1 MYFCTILERKRV
13 MKMLRFEIKKVF
25 CKFKNR
31 MAVLLLLVILVA
43 VSMLTMNRVEYV
55 DSDGNHV
62 SGMMGARSLRAE
74 KNKWKGEVT
83 EDVLEAVARENEAVN
98 HSPESRSDNI
108 EELDKAYT
116 RKQGFSGIA
125 ELINNAFSEW
135 RDYNYF
141 AIDNISAEEARSA
154 YERRISNL
162 KQYLD
167 SGEET
172 FTDAEKDYL
181 ITKYE
186 NLETPFYYEYTDGWS
201 ALLQNISTFILIL
214 ALIIGFLVSGIFSSE
229 FQTKADAIFFS
240 TKLGRNRAV
249 LSKMG
254 AGFLITTVFYVAFV
268 LLYTLVVLLALG
280 ADGANCPIQMD
291 MWRSVYNVTFLQAYL
306 LIVAG
311 GYVGTLFAA
320 TLSMLASAITRSTA
334 TAIIVPFIVL
344 CAFPFLSRVITLP
357 GICSFFPDQLLEIY
371 ITLKDWVLVE
381 LGGKVVDVVT
391 VIVPVYAVVCLL
403 LEPVLYKVYK
413 KAQVS

>member
-1 MYFCTILERKRV
+1 
-13 MKMLRFEIKKVF
+13 MLRFELKKVF

-31 MAVLLLLVILVA
+31 MAVVLLLLILAA

-55 DSDGNHV
+55 DSEGNHI

-74 KNKWKGEVT
+74 KQKWKGEIT
-83 EDVLEAVARENEAVN
+83 EDVLEAVVRENEVIN
-98 HSPESRSDNI
+98 SSPEALSDDISEQN
-108 EELDKAYT
+108 KAYA
-116 RKQGFSGIA
+116 RKQGISDIA
-125 ELINNAFSEW
+125 KLINNAFSAW
-135 RDYNYF
+135 RDYDYF
-141 AIDNISAEEARSA
+141 AVDHVSQEEAKSV
-154 YERRISNL
+154 YERRVSNL

-172 FTDAEKDYL
+172 FTDAQKDYL
-181 ITKYE
+181 IKQYE
-186 NLETPFYYEYTDGWS
+186 NLQTPFYYDYTDGWS
-201 ALLQNISTFILIL
+201 ALLQNISTFILVL

-240 TKLGRNRAV
+240 ARLGRNRAV

-254 AGFLITTVFYVAFV
+254 AGFLITTFFYFVFV
-268 LLYTLVVLLALG
+268 LLYTAVVLAALG

-291 MWRSVYNVTFLQAYL
+291 MWRCVYNITFLQAYL

-320 TLSMLASAITRSTA
+320 TLSMLASALTRSTA

-371 ITLKDWVLVE
+371 ITLKDFVLVE
-381 LGGKVVDVVT
+381 WCGRIVN
-391 VIVPVYAVVCLL
+391 VIGILIPAYALACLL
-403 LEPVLYKVYK
+403 LEPILYRIYK

>member
-1 MYFCTILERKRV
+1 
-13 MKMLRFEIKKVF
+13 MLRFELKKVF

-31 MAVLLLLVILVA
+31 MAVVLLLLILAA

-55 DSDGNHV
+55 DSEGNHI

-74 KNKWKGEVT
+74 KQKWKGEIT
-83 EDVLEAVARENEAVN
+83 EDVLEAVVRENEVIN
-98 HSPESRSDNI
+98 SSPEALSDDISEQN
-108 EELDKAYT
+108 KAYA
-116 RKQGFSGIA
+116 RKQGISDIA
-125 ELINNAFSEW
+125 ELINNAFSAW
-135 RDYNYF
+135 RDYDYF
-141 AIDNISAEEARSA
+141 AVDHVSQEEAKSV
-154 YERRISNL
+154 YERRVSNL

-172 FTDAEKDYL
+172 FTDAQKDYL
-181 ITKYE
+181 IKQYE
-186 NLETPFYYEYTDGWS
+186 NLQTPFYYDYTDGWS
-201 ALLQNISTFILIL
+201 ALLQNISTFILVL

-240 TKLGRNRAV
+240 ARLGRNRAV

-254 AGFLITTVFYVAFV
+254 AGFLITTFFYFVFV
-268 LLYTLVVLLALG
+268 LLYTAVVLSALG

-291 MWRSVYNVTFLQAYL
+291 MWRCVYNITFLQAYL

-320 TLSMLASAITRSTA
+320 TLSMLASALTRSTA

-371 ITLKDWVLVE
+371 ITLKDFVLVE
-381 LGGKVVDVVT
+381 LGGRIVN
-391 VIVPVYAVVCLL
+391 VIGILIPAYALACLL
-403 LEPVLYKVYK
+403 LEPILYRVYK

>member
-1 MYFCTILERKRV
+1 
-13 MKMLRFEIKKVF
+13 MLQFELKKVF
-25 CKFKNR
+25 SKFKNR
-31 MAVLLLLVILVA
+31 MAIVLLLVILVA

-62 SGMMGARSLRAE
+62 SGLIGARSLRAE

-83 EDVLEAVARENEAVN
+83 EDVLEAVVRENEAVN
-98 HSPESRSDNI
+98 HSPEFQSDNI
-108 EELDKAYT
+108 EELDEAYA

-125 ELINNAFSEW
+125 EIINNAFSEW
-135 RDYNYF
+135 RDYDYF
-141 AIDNISAEEARSA
+141 AIDNVSSEEAKSVYA
-154 YERRISNL
+154 RRISNL
-162 KQYLD
+162 KQFLD
-167 SGEET
+167 SGEEV
-172 FTDAEKDYL
+172 FSDSQKEYMRK
-181 ITKYE
+181 KYE
-186 NLETPFYYEYTDGWS
+186 DLETPFYYEYTDGWS
-201 ALLQNISTFILIL
+201 ALLQNISTFILVL

-268 LLYTLVVLLALG
+268 LLYTFVVLLALG

-357 GICSFFPDQLLEIY
+357 GICSYFPDQLLEIY
-371 ITLKDWVLVE
+371 ITMKDCVLVE
-381 LGGKVVDVVT
+381 LGGEVVDVVS
-391 VIVPVYAVVCLL
+391 VIVPVYAAVCLL

-413 KAQVS
+413 RTQVS

>member
-1 MYFCTILERKRV
+1 
-13 MKMLRFEIKKVF
+13 MLQFELKKVF
-25 CKFKNR
+25 SKFKNR
-31 MAVLLLLVILVA
+31 MAIVLLLVILVA

-62 SGMMGARSLRAE
+62 SGLIGARSLRAE

-83 EDVLEAVARENEAVN
+83 EDVLEAVVRENEAVN
-98 HSPESRSDNI
+98 HSPEFQSDNI
-108 EELDKAYT
+108 EELDEAYA

-125 ELINNAFSEW
+125 EIINNAFSEW
-135 RDYNYF
+135 RDYDYF
-141 AIDNISAEEARSA
+141 AIDNVSSEEAKSVYA
-154 YERRISNL
+154 RRISNL
-162 KQYLD
+162 KQFLD
-167 SGEET
+167 SGEEV
-172 FTDAEKDYL
+172 FSDSQKEYMIK
-181 ITKYE
+181 KYE
-186 NLETPFYYEYTDGWS
+186 DLETPFYYEYTDGWS
-201 ALLQNISTFILIL
+201 ALLQNISTFILVL

-268 LLYTLVVLLALG
+268 LLYTFVVLLALG

-357 GICSFFPDQLLEIY
+357 GICSYFPDQLLEIY
-371 ITLKDWVLVE
+371 ITMKDCVLVE
-381 LGGKVVDVVT
+381 LGGEVVDVVS
-391 VIVPVYAVVCLL
+391 VIVPVYAAVCLL

-413 KAQVS
+413 RTQVS

>member
-1 MYFCTILERKRV
+1 
-13 MKMLRFEIKKVF
+13 MLRFELKKVF
-25 CKFKNR
+25 SKFKNR
-31 MAVLLLLVILVA
+31 MAIVLLLVILVA

-62 SGMMGARSLRAE
+62 SGLIGARSLRAE

-83 EDVLEAVARENEAVN
+83 EDVLEAVVRENEAVN
-98 HSPESRSDNI
+98 RSPEFQSDNI
-108 EELDKAYT
+108 EELDKAYA

-135 RDYNYF
+135 RDYDYF
-141 AIDNISAEEARSA
+141 AIDNVSSEEAKSVYA
-154 YERRISNL
+154 RRVSNL
-162 KQYLD
+162 KQFLD
-167 SGEET
+167 SGEEA
-172 FTDAEKDYL
+172 FSDSQKEYMIK
-181 ITKYE
+181 KYE
-186 NLETPFYYEYTDGWS
+186 DLETPFYYEYTDGWS
-201 ALLQNISTFILIL
+201 ALLQNISTFILVL
-214 ALIIGFLVSGIFSSE
+214 ALIIGFLVSGIFSGE

-357 GICSFFPDQLLEIY
+357 GICSYFPDQLLEIY
-371 ITLKDWVLVE
+371 ITMKDCVLVE
-381 LGGKVVDVVT
+381 LGGKVVDVVS
-391 VIVPVYAVVCLL
+391 VIVPVYAAVCLL

-413 KAQVS
+413 RTQVS

>member
-1 MYFCTILERKRV
+1 
-13 MKMLRFEIKKVF
+13 MLRFELKKVF

-31 MAVLLLLVILVA
+31 MAVVLLLLILAA

-55 DSDGNHV
+55 DSEGNHI

-74 KNKWKGEVT
+74 KQKWKGEIT
-83 EDVLEAVARENEAVN
+83 EDVLEAVVRENEVIN
-98 HSPESRSDNI
+98 GSPEALSDDISEQN
-108 EELDKAYT
+108 KAYA
-116 RKQGFSGIA
+116 RKQGISDIA
-125 ELINNAFSEW
+125 ELINNAFSAW
-135 RDYNYF
+135 RDYDYF
-141 AIDNISAEEARSA
+141 AVDHVSQEEAKSV
-154 YERRISNL
+154 YERRVTNL

-172 FTDAEKDYL
+172 FTDAQKDYL
-181 ITKYE
+181 TKQYE
-186 NLETPFYYEYTDGWS
+186 DLQTPFYYDYTDGWS
-201 ALLQNISTFILIL
+201 ALLQNISTFILVL

-240 TKLGRNRAV
+240 ARLGRNRAV

-254 AGFLITTVFYVAFV
+254 AGFLITTFFYFVFV
-268 LLYTLVVLLALG
+268 LLYTAVVLAALG

-291 MWRSVYNVTFLQAYL
+291 MWRCVYNITFLQAYL

-320 TLSMLASAITRSTA
+320 TLSMLASALTRSTA

-371 ITLKDWVLVE
+371 ITLKDFVLVE
-381 LGGKVVDVVT
+381 WCGRIVN
-391 VIVPVYAVVCLL
+391 VIGILIPAYALACLL
-403 LEPVLYKVYK
+403 LEPILYRVYK

>member
-1 MYFCTILERKRV
+1 
-13 MKMLRFEIKKVF
+13 MLRFELKKVF

-31 MAVLLLLVILVA
+31 MAVVLLLLILAA

-55 DSDGNHV
+55 DSEGNHI

-74 KNKWKGEVT
+74 KQKWKGEIT
-83 EDVLEAVARENEAVN
+83 EDVLEAVVRENEVIN
-98 HSPESRSDNI
+98 SSPEALSDDISEQN
-108 EELDKAYT
+108 KAYA
-116 RKQGFSGIA
+116 RKQGISDIA
-125 ELINNAFSEW
+125 ELINNAFSAW
-135 RDYNYF
+135 RDYDYF
-141 AIDNISAEEARSA
+141 AVDHVSQEEAKSV
-154 YERRISNL
+154 YERRVSNL

-172 FTDAEKDYL
+172 FTDAQKDYL
-181 ITKYE
+181 IKQYE
-186 NLETPFYYEYTDGWS
+186 DLQTPFYYDYTDGWS
-201 ALLQNISTFILIL
+201 ALLQNISTFILVL

-240 TKLGRNRAV
+240 ARLGRNRAV

-254 AGFLITTVFYVAFV
+254 AGFLITTFFYFVFV
-268 LLYTLVVLLALG
+268 LLYTAVVLAALG

-291 MWRSVYNVTFLQAYL
+291 MWRCVYNITFLQAYL

-320 TLSMLASAITRSTA
+320 TLSMLASALTRSTA

-371 ITLKDWVLVE
+371 ITLKDFVLVE
-381 LGGKVVDVVT
+381 LGGRIVN
-391 VIVPVYAVVCLL
+391 VIGILIPAYALACLL
-403 LEPVLYKVYK
+403 LEPILYRVYK

>member
-1 MYFCTILERKRV
+1 MYFCIILERKQV
-13 MKMLRFEIKKVF
+13 VKMLQFELKKVF
-25 CKFKNR
+25 SKFKNR
-31 MAVLLLLVILVA
+31 MAIVLLLVILVA

-62 SGMMGARSLRAE
+62 SGLIGARSLRAE

-83 EDVLEAVARENEAVN
+83 EDVLEAVVRENEAVN
-98 HSPESRSDNI
+98 HSPEFQSDNI
-108 EELDKAYT
+108 EELDEAYA

-125 ELINNAFSEW
+125 EIINNAFSEW
-135 RDYNYF
+135 RDYDYF
-141 AIDNISAEEARSA
+141 AIDNVSSEEAKSVYA
-154 YERRISNL
+154 RRISNL
-162 KQYLD
+162 KQFLD
-167 SGEET
+167 SGEEV
-172 FTDAEKDYL
+172 FSDSQKEYMIK
-181 ITKYE
+181 KYE
-186 NLETPFYYEYTDGWS
+186 DLETPFYYEYTDGWS
-201 ALLQNISTFILIL
+201 ALLQNISTFILVL

-268 LLYTLVVLLALG
+268 LLYTFVVLLALG

-357 GICSFFPDQLLEIY
+357 GICSYFPDQLLEIY
-371 ITLKDWVLVE
+371 ITMKDCVLVE
-381 LGGKVVDVVT
+381 LGGEVVDVVS
-391 VIVPVYAVVCLL
+391 VIVPVYAAVCLL

-413 KAQVS
+413 RTQVS

>member
-1 MYFCTILERKRV
+1 
-13 MKMLRFEIKKVF
+13 MLRFELKKVF

-31 MAVLLLLVILVA
+31 MAVVLLLLILAA

-55 DSDGNHV
+55 DSEGNHI

-74 KNKWKGEVT
+74 KQKWKGEIT
-83 EDVLEAVARENEAVN
+83 EDVLEAVVRENEVIN
-98 HSPESRSDNI
+98 SSPEALSDDISEQN
-108 EELDKAYT
+108 KAYA
-116 RKQGFSGIA
+116 RKQGISDIA
-125 ELINNAFSEW
+125 KLINNAFSAW
-135 RDYNYF
+135 RDYDYF
-141 AIDNISAEEARSA
+141 AVDHVSQEEAKSV
-154 YERRISNL
+154 YERRVSNL

-172 FTDAEKDYL
+172 FTDAQKDYL
-181 ITKYE
+181 IKQYE
-186 NLETPFYYEYTDGWS
+186 NLQTPFYYDYTDGWS
-201 ALLQNISTFILIL
+201 ALLQNISTFILVL

-240 TKLGRNRAV
+240 ARLGRNRAV

-254 AGFLITTVFYVAFV
+254 AGFLITTFFYFVFV
-268 LLYTLVVLLALG
+268 LLYTAVVLSALG

-291 MWRSVYNVTFLQAYL
+291 MWRCVYNITFLQAYL

-320 TLSMLASAITRSTA
+320 TLSMLASALTRSTA

-371 ITLKDWVLVE
+371 ITLKDFVLVE
-381 LGGKVVDVVT
+381 LGGRIVN
-391 VIVPVYAVVCLL
+391 VIGILIPAYALACLL
-403 LEPVLYKVYK
+403 LEPILYRVYK

>member
-1 MYFCTILERKRV
+1 
-13 MKMLRFEIKKVF
+13 MLRFELKKVF

-31 MAVLLLLVILVA
+31 MAVVLLLLILAA

-55 DSDGNHV
+55 DSEGNHI

-74 KNKWKGEVT
+74 KQKWKGEIT
-83 EDVLEAVARENEAVN
+83 EDVLEAVVRENEAIN
-98 HSPESRSDNI
+98 SSPEALSDDISEQN
-108 EELDKAYT
+108 KAYA
-116 RKQGFSGIA
+116 RKQGISDIA
-125 ELINNAFSEW
+125 ELINNAFSAW
-135 RDYNYF
+135 RDYDCF
-141 AIDNISAEEARSA
+141 AVGHVSQEEAKSV
-154 YERRISNL
+154 YERRVSNL
-162 KQYLD
+162 KQYLG

-172 FTDAEKDYL
+172 FTDAQKDYL
-181 ITKYE
+181 IKQYE
-186 NLETPFYYEYTDGWS
+186 DLQTPFYYDYTDGWS
-201 ALLQNISTFILIL
+201 ALLQNISTFILVL

-240 TKLGRNRAV
+240 ARLGRNRAV

-254 AGFLITTVFYVAFV
+254 AGFLITTFFYFIFV
-268 LLYTLVVLLALG
+268 LLYTAVVLAALG

-291 MWRSVYNVTFLQAYL
+291 MWRCVYNITFLQAYL

-320 TLSMLASAITRSTA
+320 TLSMLASALTRSTA

-371 ITLKDWVLVE
+371 ITLKDFVLVE
-381 LGGKVVDVVT
+381 WCGRIVN
-391 VIVPVYAVVCLL
+391 VIGILIPAYALACLL
-403 LEPVLYKVYK
+403 LEPILYRIYK

>member
-1 MYFCTILERKRV
+1 MCSYIILEKRQV

-25 CKFKNR
+25 CTFKNK
-31 MAVLLLLVILVA
+31 MAVVLLLVILVA
-43 VSMLTMNRVEYV
+43 VSMLTMNRVEYT
-55 DSDGNHV
+55 DSEGNHI
-62 SGMMGARSLRAE
+62 SGMLGARSLRAE
-74 KNKWKGEVT
+74 KQKWKGEIT
-83 EDVLEAVARENEAVN
+83 EDVLEAVVRENEAIN
-98 HSPESRSDNI
+98 NSPEALSDDI
-108 EELDKAYT
+108 AEQDKAYAK
-116 RKQGFSGIA
+116 KQGISGIA
-125 ELINNAFSEW
+125 ELINNAYSEW

-141 AIDNISAEEARSA
+141 AIDNVSATEAKRV
-154 YERRISNL
+154 YERRVSNL
-162 KQYLD
+162 KTYLE

-172 FTDAEKDYL
+172 FTDSEKNYL
-181 ITKYE
+181 IRQYE
-186 NLETPFYYEYTDGWS
+186 DLHTPFYYDYTDGWS
-201 ALLQNISTFILIL
+201 ALLQNISTFILVL

-240 TKLGRNRAV
+240 AKLGRSRAV

-254 AGFLITTVFYVAFV
+254 AGFLITTVFYIAFMF
-268 LLYTLVVLLALG
+268 LYTLVVLVALG

-291 MWRSVYNVTFLQAYL
+291 MWRSVYNITFLQAYL

-320 TLSMLASAITRSTA
+320 TLSMLASAMTRSTA

-371 ITLKDWVLVE
+371 ITLKDFVLVE
-381 LGGKVVDVVT
+381 LGGKVVN
-391 VIVPVYAVVCLL
+391 VIAVIIPIYALACLL
-403 LEPVLYKVYK
+403 LEPILYRVYK

>member
-1 MYFCTILERKRV
+1 
-13 MKMLRFEIKKVF
+13 MLRFELKKVF

-31 MAVLLLLVILVA
+31 MAVVLLLLILAA

-55 DSDGNHV
+55 DSEGNHI

-74 KNKWKGEVT
+74 KQKWKGEIT
-83 EDVLEAVARENEAVN
+83 EDVLEAVVRENEVIN
-98 HSPESRSDNI
+98 SSPEALSDDISEQN
-108 EELDKAYT
+108 KAYA
-116 RKQGFSGIA
+116 RKQGISDIA
-125 ELINNAFSEW
+125 ELINNAFSAW
-135 RDYNYF
+135 RDYDYF
-141 AIDNISAEEARSA
+141 TVDHVSQEEAKSV
-154 YERRISNL
+154 YERRVSNL

-172 FTDAEKDYL
+172 FTDAQKDYL
-181 ITKYE
+181 TKQYE
-186 NLETPFYYEYTDGWS
+186 DLQTPFYYDYTDGWS
-201 ALLQNISTFILIL
+201 ALLQNISTFILVL

-240 TKLGRNRAV
+240 ARLGRNRAV

-254 AGFLITTVFYVAFV
+254 AGFLITTFFYFVFV
-268 LLYTLVVLLALG
+268 LLYTAVVLAALG

-291 MWRSVYNVTFLQAYL
+291 MWRCVYNITFLQAYL

-320 TLSMLASAITRSTA
+320 TLSMLASALTRSTA

-371 ITLKDWVLVE
+371 ITLKDFVLVE
-381 LGGKVVDVVT
+381 LGGRIVN
-391 VIVPVYAVVCLL
+391 VIGILIPAYALACLL
-403 LEPVLYKVYK
+403 LEPILYRIYK

>member
-1 MYFCTILERKRV
+1 
-13 MKMLRFEIKKVF
+13 MLRFELKKVF
-25 CKFKNR
+25 SKFKNR
-31 MAVLLLLVILVA
+31 MAIVLLLVILVA

-62 SGMMGARSLRAE
+62 SGLIGARSLRAE
-74 KNKWKGEVT
+74 KNKWKGKVT
-83 EDVLEAVARENEAVN
+83 EDVLEAVVRENEAVN
-98 HSPESRSDNI
+98 RSPEFQSDNI
-108 EELDKAYT
+108 EELDKAYA

-135 RDYNYF
+135 RDYDYF
-141 AIDNISAEEARSA
+141 AIDNVSSEEAKSVYA
-154 YERRISNL
+154 RRVSNL
-162 KQYLD
+162 KQFLD
-167 SGEET
+167 SGEEA
-172 FTDAEKDYL
+172 FSDSQKEYMIK
-181 ITKYE
+181 KYE
-186 NLETPFYYEYTDGWS
+186 DLETPFYYEYTDGWS
-201 ALLQNISTFILIL
+201 ALLQNISTFILVL

-357 GICSFFPDQLLEIY
+357 GICSYFPDQLLEIY
-371 ITLKDWVLVE
+371 ITMKDCVLVE
-381 LGGKVVDVVT
+381 LGGKVVDVVS
-391 VIVPVYAVVCLL
+391 VIVPVYAAVCLL

-413 KAQVS
+413 RTQVS

>member
-1 MYFCTILERKRV
+1 
-13 MKMLRFEIKKVF
+13 MLRFELKKVF
-25 CKFKNR
+25 SKFKNR
-31 MAVLLLLVILVA
+31 MAIVLLLVILVA

-62 SGMMGARSLRAE
+62 SGLIGARSLRAE

-83 EDVLEAVARENEAVN
+83 EDVLEAVVRENEAVN
-98 HSPESRSDNI
+98 RSPEFQSDNI
-108 EELDKAYT
+108 EELDKAYA

-135 RDYNYF
+135 RDYDYF
-141 AIDNISAEEARSA
+141 AIDNVSSEEAKSVYA
-154 YERRISNL
+154 RRVSNL
-162 KQYLD
+162 KQFLD
-167 SGEET
+167 SGEEA
-172 FTDAEKDYL
+172 FSDSQKEYMIK
-181 ITKYE
+181 KYE
-186 NLETPFYYEYTDGWS
+186 DLETPFYYEYTDGWS
-201 ALLQNISTFILIL
+201 ALLQNISTFILVL

-357 GICSFFPDQLLEIY
+357 GICSYFPDQLLEIY
-371 ITLKDWVLVE
+371 ITMKDCVLVE
-381 LGGKVVDVVT
+381 LGGKVVDVVS
-391 VIVPVYAVVCLL
+391 VIVPVYAAVCLL

-413 KAQVS
+413 RTQVS

>member
-1 MYFCTILERKRV
+1 
-13 MKMLRFEIKKVF
+13 MLRFELKKVF

-31 MAVLLLLVILVA
+31 MAVVLLLLILAA

-55 DSDGNHV
+55 DSEGNHI

-74 KNKWKGEVT
+74 KQKWKGEIT
-83 EDVLEAVARENEAVN
+83 EDVLEAVVRENEVIN
-98 HSPESRSDNI
+98 SSPEALSDDISEQN
-108 EELDKAYT
+108 KAYA
-116 RKQGFSGIA
+116 RKQGISDIA
-125 ELINNAFSEW
+125 ELINNAFSAW
-135 RDYNYF
+135 RDYDYF
-141 AIDNISAEEARSA
+141 AVDHVSQEEAKSV
-154 YERRISNL
+154 YERRVSNL

-172 FTDAEKDYL
+172 FTDAQKDYL
-181 ITKYE
+181 IKQYE
-186 NLETPFYYEYTDGWS
+186 DLQTPFYYDYTDGWS
-201 ALLQNISTFILIL
+201 ALLQNISTFILVL

-240 TKLGRNRAV
+240 ARLGRNRAV

-254 AGFLITTVFYVAFV
+254 AGFLITTFFYFVFV
-268 LLYTLVVLLALG
+268 LLYTAVVLAALG

-291 MWRSVYNVTFLQAYL
+291 MWRCVYNITFLQAYL

-320 TLSMLASAITRSTA
+320 TLSMLASALTRSTA

-371 ITLKDWVLVE
+371 ITLKDFVLVE
-381 LGGKVVDVVT
+381 WCGRIVN
-391 VIVPVYAVVCLL
+391 VIGILIPAYALACLL
-403 LEPVLYKVYK
+403 LEPILYRIYK

>member
-1 MYFCTILERKRV
+1 
-13 MKMLRFEIKKVF
+13 MLQFELKKVF
-25 CKFKNR
+25 SKFKNR
-31 MAVLLLLVILVA
+31 MAIVLLLVILVA

-62 SGMMGARSLRAE
+62 SGLIGARSLRAE

-83 EDVLEAVARENEAVN
+83 EDVLEAVVRENEAVN
-98 HSPESRSDNI
+98 HSPEFQSDNI
-108 EELDKAYT
+108 EELDEAYA

-125 ELINNAFSEW
+125 EIINNAFSEW
-135 RDYNYF
+135 RDYDYF
-141 AIDNISAEEARSA
+141 AIDNVSSEEAKSVYA
-154 YERRISNL
+154 RRISNL
-162 KQYLD
+162 KQFLD
-167 SGEET
+167 SGEEV
-172 FTDAEKDYL
+172 FSDSQKEYMIK
-181 ITKYE
+181 KYE
-186 NLETPFYYEYTDGWS
+186 DLETPFYYEYTDGWS
-201 ALLQNISTFILIL
+201 ALLQNISTFILVL

-268 LLYTLVVLLALG
+268 LLYTFVVLLALG

-291 MWRSVYNVTFLQAYL
+291 MWRSVYNVTFLKAYL

-357 GICSFFPDQLLEIY
+357 GICSYFPDQLLEIY
-371 ITLKDWVLVE
+371 ITMKDCVLVE
-381 LGGKVVDVVT
+381 LGGEVVDVVS
-391 VIVPVYAVVCLL
+391 VIVPVYAAVCLL

-413 KAQVS
+413 RTQVS

>member
-1 MYFCTILERKRV
+1 
-13 MKMLRFEIKKVF
+13 MLQFELKKVF
-25 CKFKNR
+25 SKFKNR
-31 MAVLLLLVILVA
+31 MAIVLLLVILVA

-62 SGMMGARSLRAE
+62 SGLIGARSLRAE

-83 EDVLEAVARENEAVN
+83 EDVLEAVVRENEAVN
-98 HSPESRSDNI
+98 HSPEFQSDNI
-108 EELDKAYT
+108 EELDEAYA

-125 ELINNAFSEW
+125 EIINNAFSEW
-135 RDYNYF
+135 RDYDYF
-141 AIDNISAEEARSA
+141 AIDNVSSEEAKSVYA
-154 YERRISNL
+154 RRISNL
-162 KQYLD
+162 KQFLD
-167 SGEET
+167 SGEEV
-172 FTDAEKDYL
+172 FSDSQKEYMIK
-181 ITKYE
+181 KYE
-186 NLETPFYYEYTDGWS
+186 DLETPFYYEYTDGWS
-201 ALLQNISTFILIL
+201 ALLQNISTFILVL

-268 LLYTLVVLLALG
+268 LLYTFVVLLALG

-306 LIVAG
+306 LIGAG

-357 GICSFFPDQLLEIY
+357 GICSYFPDQLLEIY
-371 ITLKDWVLVE
+371 ITMKDCVLVE
-381 LGGKVVDVVT
+381 LGGEVVDVVS
-391 VIVPVYAVVCLL
+391 VIVPVYAAVCLL

-413 KAQVS
+413 RTQVS

>member
-1 MYFCTILERKRV
+1 
-13 MKMLRFEIKKVF
+13 MLQFELKKVF
-25 CKFKNR
+25 SKFKNR
-31 MAVLLLLVILVA
+31 MAIVLLLVILVA

-62 SGMMGARSLRAE
+62 SGLIGARSLRAE

-83 EDVLEAVARENEAVN
+83 EDVLEAVVRENEAVN
-98 HSPESRSDNI
+98 HSPEFQSDNI
-108 EELDKAYT
+108 EELDEAYA

-125 ELINNAFSEW
+125 EIINNAFSEW
-135 RDYNYF
+135 RDYDYF
-141 AIDNISAEEARSA
+141 AIDNVSSEEAKSVYA
-154 YERRISNL
+154 RRISNL
-162 KQYLD
+162 KQFLD
-167 SGEET
+167 SGEEV
-172 FTDAEKDYL
+172 FSDSQKEYMIK
-181 ITKYE
+181 KYE
-186 NLETPFYYEYTDGWS
+186 DLETPFYYEYTDGWS
-201 ALLQNISTFILIL
+201 ALLQNISTFILVL

-268 LLYTLVVLLALG
+268 LLYTFVVLLALG

-357 GICSFFPDQLLEIY
+357 GICSYFPDQLLEIY
-371 ITLKDWVLVE
+371 ITMKDCVLVE
-381 LGGKVVDVVT
+381 LGGKVVDVVS
-391 VIVPVYAVVCLL
+391 VIVPVYAAVCLL

-413 KAQVS
+413 RTQVS